1 MFSLPYI
8 LNKKLS
14 WCLVQQVNSNELLF
28 SKIIPEHNDTFI
40 PILHKFQ
47 KSIIKYVGLV
57 LLQPLTKSRSPLL
70 IVKLATCK
78 GPNKSFPP
86 LLLPLNLSRFKS
98 VPICWANWCAHHGCL
113 TIFVFHTISVSDLI
127 DCGKNSTV
135 GLCHINSVY
144 VRRKH

>member
-1 MFSLPYI
+1 
-8 LNKKLS
+8 
-14 WCLVQQVNSNELLF
+14 LVQQVNSNELLF

-86 LLLPLNLSRFKS
+86 LLLPLNLSRYAGPTG
-98 VPICWANWCAHHGCL
+98 V
-113 TIFVFHTISVSDLI
+113 LI
-127 DCGKNSTV
+127 TGASPFSYSTPF
-135 GLCHINSVY
+135 LFQI
-144 VRRKH
+144 